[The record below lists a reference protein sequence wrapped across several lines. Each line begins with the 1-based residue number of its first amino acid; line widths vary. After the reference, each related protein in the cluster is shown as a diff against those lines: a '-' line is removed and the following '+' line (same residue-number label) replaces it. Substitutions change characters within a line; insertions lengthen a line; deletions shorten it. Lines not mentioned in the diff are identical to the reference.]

1 VSLQLFLLIIVVITA
16 LAFDFTNGFHDTGNA
31 MATSIA
37 SGALAPKV
45 AVTLSAVLNL
55 LGAFLS
61 TAVAATIAK
70 DLVDSHL
77 VSLELVFAGLVG
89 GIVWNLLT
97 WLLGI
102 PSSSSHALIGGI
114 VGATIAAVGGHG
126 VIWRGLV
133 SHVVIPAIVAAIVAI
148 AVGAVGTWLVYRI
161 IRGTEEKRTEKGFRR
176 GQIGSASLVSLAH
189 GTSDGQKTM
198 GVIFLALMSYG
209 AISKTSTM
217 PPFWVITSC
226 AVAMAAGTYTGGW
239 RIIRTLGK
247 GLVDIKSPQG
257 MAAESSS
264 AAIILLSAQFGYALS
279 TTQVVTGSVLGS
291 GMGKPGAEV
300 RWSVAARM
308 GVAWLITLP
317 SAGLVGAFTYTLVHF
332 IGGFRGA
339 IIGFS
344 LLIAVA
350 AAIYL
355 RSRKSKVDHNNV
367 NDEWEG
373 SLTAELN
380 SADQPAVGAK
390 VPAHAASGLAAEGN
404 GELPHLNSAASRT
417 ALATTDAAPA
427 QDSRS

>member
-1 VSLQLFLLIIVVITA
+1 
-16 LAFDFTNGFHDTGNA
+16 

-37 SGALAPKV
+37 SGALAPKT

-133 SHVVIPAIVAAIVAI
+133 SHVVIPAIVAATVATM
-148 AVGAVGTWLVYRI
+148 VGAAGTWLVYRI
-161 IRGTEEKRTEKGFRR
+161 VRGVDQKRTESGFRR

-209 AISKTSTM
+209 AVSRTETL
-217 PPFWVITSC
+217 PPLWVIVSC

-247 GLVDIKSPQG
+247 GIVEIKPPQG
-257 MAAESSS
+257 MSAESSS
-264 AAIILLSAQFGYALS
+264 AAIILLSAHFGYALS

-300 RWSVAARM
+300 RWGVAGRM
-308 GVAWLITLP
+308 VVAWLITLP
-317 SAGLVGAFTYTLVHF
+317 SAGAVGALTYTLVHF
-332 IGGFRGA
+332 VGGFPGA
-339 IIGFS
+339 
-344 LLIAVA
+344 LLGVA
-350 AAIYL
+350 LLGGVSVAIYL
-355 RSRKSKVDHNNV
+355 RSRKTKVNAKNV
-367 NDEWEG
+367 NEDWKG
-373 SLTAELN
+373 S
-380 SADQPAVGAK
+380 
-390 VPAHAASGLAAEGN
+390 
-404 GELPHLNSAASRT
+404 
-417 ALATTDAAPA
+417 
-427 QDSRS
+427 

>member
-1 VSLQLFLLIIVVITA
+1 MSLQLFLLIIVVITA
-16 LAFDFTNGFHDTGNA
+16 LGFDFTNGFHDTGNA

-37 SGALAPKV
+37 SGALAPKT

-126 VIWRGLV
+126 VIWRGVV
-133 SHVVIPAIVAAIVAI
+133 SHVIIPAIAAAIVAMV
-148 AVGAVGTWLVYRI
+148 VGAIGTWLVYRI
-161 IRGTEEKRTEKGFRR
+161 VRGVEEKRSAAGFRR

-198 GVIFLALMSYG
+198 GVIFLALMTYG
-209 AISKTSTM
+209 AVAKTATL
-217 PPFWVITSC
+217 PPLWVIVCC
-226 AVAMAAGTYTGGW
+226 AAAMALGTYTGGW

-247 GLVDIKSPQG
+247 GIVEISPPQG
-257 MAAESSS
+257 MSAESSS

-291 GMGKPGAEV
+291 GVGKPGAEV
-300 RWSVAARM
+300 RWSVAGRM
-308 GVAWLITLP
+308 ATAWLITLP
-317 SAGLVGAFTYTLVHF
+317 SAGLVGALTYALVHF
-332 IGGFRGA
+332 VGGFPGA
-339 IIGFS
+339 ILGVA
-344 LLIAVA
+344 LLLSVA
-350 AAIYL
+350 GVIYL
-355 RSRKSKVDHNNV
+355 RSRKNKVDSSNV
-367 NDEWEG
+367 NDAWEG
-373 SLTAELN
+373 SLTAGLDD
-380 SADQPAVGAK
+380 ADESAVGAAAP
-390 VPAHAASGLAAEGN
+390 VHAGTAGDGN
-404 GELPHLNSAASRT
+404 GQRPLHDTSPASTAVATTELPPIQ
-417 ALATTDAAPA
+417 DA
-427 QDSRS
+427 RS

>member
-1 VSLQLFLLIIVVITA
+1 VSLQLFLLVIVVITA

-37 SGALAPKV
+37 SGALAPKT
-45 AVTLSAVLNL
+45 AVTLSALLNL
-55 LGAFLS
+55 VGAFLS

-126 VIWRGLV
+126 VIWRGVV
-133 SHVVIPAIVAAIVAI
+133 SHVIIPALAAALVAMV
-148 AVGAVGTWLVYRI
+148 VGAVGTWLVYRI
-161 IRGTEEKRTEKGFRR
+161 VRKVDEKRTAAGFRR

-198 GVIFLALMSYG
+198 GVIFLALMTYG
-209 AISKTSTM
+209 AVAKTATL
-217 PPFWVITSC
+217 PPLWVIVSC
-226 AVAMAAGTYTGGW
+226 AAAMALGTYTGGW

-247 GLVDIKSPQG
+247 GIVEISPPQG
-257 MAAESSS
+257 MSAESSS

-291 GMGKPGAEV
+291 GVGKPGAEV
-300 RWSVAARM
+300 RWNVAGRM
-308 GVAWLITLP
+308 ATAWLITLP
-317 SAGLVGAFTYTLVHF
+317 SAGLVGAITYSLVHF
-332 IGGFRGA
+332 VGGFPGA
-339 IIGFS
+339 ILGVT
-344 LLIAVA
+344 LLLCVA
-350 AAIYL
+350 GVIYV
-355 RSRKSKVDHNNV
+355 RSRKNKVDASNV
-367 NDEWEG
+367 NDDWEG
-373 SLTAELN
+373 GLTAGLD
-380 SADQPAVGAK
+380 SAEPAGAV
-390 VPAHAASGLAAEGN
+390 VPAHVGAGTGGN
-404 GELPHLNSAASRT
+404 GHRALTNTSAVP
-417 ALATTDAAPA
+417 AAVAPTEFPPI
-427 QDSRS
+427 QDIRS